1 MPFVWGQPFAPFS
14 KSDKVGKACE
24 WNYTRDRDRNRHHW
38 QRNAGFGREGEPSP
52 FVMEQVDDEGFH
64 LVEQKT
70 PAKPKWGPQRGGR
83 GGMRGGM
90 RFLFEFFVCRGHPLG
105 RVHVRVVLDAY
116 KIYLAHEQRDNII
129 AFHFSA

>member
-1 MPFVWGQPFAPFS
+1 M
-14 KSDKVGKACE
+14 GKACE

-70 PAKPKWGPQRGGR
+70 PSKPKWGPQRGGR

-90 RFLFEFFVCRGHPLG
+90 RFLFEFFVCRGHRLG
-105 RVHVRVVLDAY
+105 GRMWVW
-116 KIYLAHEQRDNII
+116 
-129 AFHFSA
+129 F

>member
-1 MPFVWGQPFAPFS
+1 MPAVRLICRLPFVWGQPFAPFS

-90 RFLFEFFVCRGHPLG
+90 RFLFQFFCICRRHPLG
-105 RVHVRVVLDAY
+105 W
-116 KIYLAHEQRDNII
+116 
-129 AFHFSA
+129 S